1 MAKLWPGP
9 APNTRVQLE
18 RIGLTHAVEGS
29 IPMPPIEIQDHLVQ
43 VYFTYVNPSVP
54 VLDEESFMVQYNA

>member
-9 APNTRVQLE
+9 APSNRVQPGE
-18 RIGLTHAVEGS
+18 VAHMRAVEQS
-29 IPMPPIEIQDHLVQ
+29 IPMPPPAVQDHLVQ

-54 VLDEESFMVQYNA
+54 VLDEESFMAQYNV